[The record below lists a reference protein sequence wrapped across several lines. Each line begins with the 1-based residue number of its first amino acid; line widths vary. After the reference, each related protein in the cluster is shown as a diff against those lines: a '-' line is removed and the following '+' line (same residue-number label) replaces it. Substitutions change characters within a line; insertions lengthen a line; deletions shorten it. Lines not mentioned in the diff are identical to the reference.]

1 MKMNSIEFGF
11 QTKNQLGVNQL
22 GGAFHNGKPLPL
34 GVRLRI
40 LELAL
45 QGNRPCDISRQLL
58 ISHGC
63 VSKILAKF
71 VETGSI
77 LPGGWFSK
85 NSFLFFEEFFNL

>member
-1 MKMNSIEFGF
+1 MNSFEFGF
-11 QTKNQLGVNQL
+11 QAKNQLGVNQL

-34 GVRLRI
+34 AVRLQI

-45 QGNRPCDISRQLL
+45 KGNRPCDISRQLL

-63 VSKILAKF
+63 VSKILMRF

-77 LPGGWFSK
+77 LPG
-85 NSFLFFEEFFNL
+85 E